1 METITSL
8 RDFIKDEFVPEPK
21 EIPERI
27 QKEVKLDLE
36 DVFCPFC
43 GHPLEYYYIS
53 KARPLITLKYDI
65 SLKVVHKRCV
75 NGIGIVLVKK
85 RRP

>member
-1 METITSL
+1 METTTSL

-43 GHPLEYYYIS
+43 GIKLED
-53 KARPLITLKYDI
+53 TLDALGFCPACKGDFEA
-65 SLKVVHKRCV
+65 LK
-75 NGIGIVLVKK
+75 
-85 RRP
+85 